1 VTGNLEPNTRGE
13 PREWFEVATRAAR
26 RRASV
31 LSGTARLEDEEVI
44 RHAKEQGREAGRT
57 SRLL

>member
-1 VTGNLEPNTRGE
+1 MIGNLEPNTRGE
-13 PREWFEVATRAAR
+13 PGEWFEVATRAAR

-44 RHAKEQGREAGRT
+44 HHA
-57 SRLL
+57 